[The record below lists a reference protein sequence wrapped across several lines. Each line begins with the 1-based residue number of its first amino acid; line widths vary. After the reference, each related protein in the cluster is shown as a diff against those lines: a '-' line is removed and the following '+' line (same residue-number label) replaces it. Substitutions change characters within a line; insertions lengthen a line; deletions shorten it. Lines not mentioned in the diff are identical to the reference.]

1 MLVLSLA
8 LLHLSTN
15 TTLIKLVDE
24 ISDLSSE
31 DITILFNDCLSN
43 LDSPMDKENPLEYL
57 IFTAVWDEW
66 EIEWAVETGSSV

>member
-8 LLHLSTN
+8 LLRLSTN

-43 LDSPMDKENPLEYL
+43 LDSPMDKENPLEHL
-57 IFTAVWDEW
+57 IFTAVGNEW
-66 EIEWAVETGSSV
+66 EIEWAIETGTPV